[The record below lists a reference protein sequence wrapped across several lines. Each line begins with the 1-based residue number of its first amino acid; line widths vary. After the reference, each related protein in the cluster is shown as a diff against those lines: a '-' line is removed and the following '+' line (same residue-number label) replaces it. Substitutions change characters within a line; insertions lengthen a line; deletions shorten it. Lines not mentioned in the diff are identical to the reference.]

1 MSKPEIFTTAWNID
15 KASWVHVSDNADFM
29 EQIRTHL
36 GHQLADRIFQ
46 ECQKGER
53 IVFVGEPYS
62 QDILER
68 YQIEARMDVRIQELV
83 RCKDCKNG
91 DWYKSTDGTM
101 FCYCMEHGHGGFT
114 ENDYCSRGERI
125 E

>member
-1 MSKPEIFTTAWNID
+1 MSKPEIITTAWNMD

-29 EQIRTHL
+29 EHIRTHL

-68 YQIEARMDVRIQELV
+68 YQIETRMDVRIQELV
-83 RCKDCKNG
+83 RCKDCRHRDPEDHKCDSG
-91 DWYKSTDGTM
+91 EMERQGCPFKVADDY
-101 FCYCMEHGHGGFT
+101 FCAY
-114 ENDYCSRGERI
+114 GER
-125 E
+125 